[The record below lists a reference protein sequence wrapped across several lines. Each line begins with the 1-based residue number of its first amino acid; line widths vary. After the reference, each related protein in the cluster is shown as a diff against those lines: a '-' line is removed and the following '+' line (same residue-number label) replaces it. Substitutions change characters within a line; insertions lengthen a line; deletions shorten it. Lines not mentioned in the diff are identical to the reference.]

1 MGKSGD
7 MKDPML
13 RGVMHLREQDE
24 VIDRI
29 AEEHGNPGFPGSYTP
44 FESMVRAI
52 LSQQISGAA
61 ARTIIGRVEA
71 VAGGITTPE
80 SVAMLSADEL
90 RRCGVSAQK
99 SRYLASLIDH
109 VDRGL
114 IDFDTIARL
123 EDDEIVSQLTAVTGI
138 GVWTAKMF
146 LIFNLGRLDVLPHED
161 LGVRNGIMRA
171 YGLAEIPGK
180 REIERIAEER
190 NWSPYRSI
198 ASWYMWRA
206 TEA

>member
-123 EDDEIVSQLTAVTGI
+123 EVVPWSRARMYDI
-138 GVWTAKMF
+138 GE
-146 LIFNLGRLDVLPHED
+146 GS
-161 LGVRNGIMRA
+161 GVRCRGT
-171 YGLAEIPGK
+171 LA
-180 REIERIAEER
+180 
-190 NWSPYRSI
+190 RS
-198 ASWYMWRA
+198 AGDGFMLCRDARCQSA
-206 TEA
+206 F